1 VKSRVITLHETPDRR
16 DACAAHLSERSHPFE
31 FFYGVNAA
39 TWGLTTLHPYEKDHP
54 GSGYIMPQKHVGLH
68 LSHWI
73 LWNLFAAS
81 AEGDSFSVMED
92 DVHLAS
98 DWKPRVEHAE
108 ACLPADWDICLL
120 GHCNAL
126 DKPRHH
132 VNGTVFKVA
141 YPQCTHWYLVRRKA
155 LATLIETQRKVWA
168 PIDLALIF
176 GSYPQLNVY
185 TVIPRLAQ
193 QFGIQLAE

>member
-1 VKSRVITLHETPDRR
+1 MKSRVITLHETPERR
-16 DACAAHLSERSHPFE
+16 DACAAHLKARSHPFE
-31 FFYGVNAA
+31 FFYGVNAEA
-39 TWGLTTLHPYEKDHP
+39 WGLTTTHPYDRNG
-54 GSGYIMPQKHVGLH
+54 GSEIVPRKHVGLH

-81 AEGDSFSVMED
+81 SDEDCFSVMED
-92 DVHLAS
+92 DVHLAI
-98 DWKPRVEHAE
+98 DWRPRVEHAE

-126 DKPRHH
+126 DKPREH
-132 VNGTVFKVA
+132 VRGTVFKVT

-155 LATLIETQRKVWA
+155 LHTLIETQRKAWA
-168 PIDLALIF
+168 PIDLSLIF

-185 TVIPRLAQ
+185 TVVPRLAQ